1 MPSPVFWEG
10 KTNMKKFIFGIL
22 LLALF
27 AYLPI
32 CEGGSSVDKA
42 FTDNVRRSDG
52 KITITVREH
61 ALDVAMGLI
70 ADESESIKFGR
81 NIEIDDTITADVWDG
96 GHTLASGG
104 VSLVWVAPTQARV
117 HQLVSSSA
125 SDDGDPGGVGA
136 RTVRIYYLKDWDT
149 PELIIDVVMNGTSNV
164 ALPSMVMIN
173 RMEVLTKGATNVNV
187 GIIKATA
194 DTDSTITS
202 QIRVGQGQTQQCILG
217 ISSLDDL
224 YLHGMYAYA
233 NKAGGAAGLVD
244 ISLLYNPEPD
254 TELTNFLTKHTFGL
268 QTVGTSGN
276 FHPFIGKKI
285 FNGPGILKI
294 SVFSG
299 TNNMDVSAGWCA
311 IVKVDASKFGAI
323 LASNSRRLLD
333 NRILMTSDGRVIRTS
348 QNITP

>member
-1 MPSPVFWEG
+1 
-10 KTNMKKFIFGIL
+10 MKKFIYGIL
-22 LLALF
+22 FLMLF

-32 CEGGSSVDKA
+32 CEGGRAVDKA

-52 KITITVREH
+52 MITITVREH

-81 NIEIDDTITADVWDG
+81 NIEVDDTITADIWDG

-104 VSLVWVAPTQARV
+104 VSLVWVAPTQTRV
-117 HQLVSSSA
+117 HQLVSSST
-125 SDDGDPGGVGA
+125 DDAAAGVGA
-136 RTVRIYYLKDWDT
+136 RTVRIYYLKDWNT

-173 RMEVLTKGATNVNV
+173 RMEVLTKGATSVNV

-202 QIRVGQGQTQQCILG
+202 QIRAGQGQTQQCILG

-244 ISLLYNPEPD
+244 VSLLYNPEPD
-254 TELTNFLTKHTFGL
+254 AELTNFLTKHTFGL

-276 FHPFIGKKI
+276 FHNFIGKKV
-285 FNGPGILKI
+285 FHGPGILKI

-311 IVKVDASKFGAI
+311 IVKADASKFGAI